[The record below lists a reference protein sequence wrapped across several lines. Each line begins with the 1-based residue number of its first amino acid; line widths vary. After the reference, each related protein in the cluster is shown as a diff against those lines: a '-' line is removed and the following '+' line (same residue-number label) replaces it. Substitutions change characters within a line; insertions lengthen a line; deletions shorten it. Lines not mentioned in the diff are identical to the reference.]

1 MLIDASELTS
11 IMPNAGR
18 RIPIFL
24 PHLSEAMYEFGITS
38 GERMAAFLAQI
49 AHESGELRYVRELA
63 SGEAYEGRADLGN
76 TEAGDGVKFRGRGL
90 IQLTGRRNV
99 QDISDF
105 FGIDFVSDPS
115 LLETPEWACRSAGW
129 FWASRKLNVLADFND
144 EENFKLITKRING
157 GLNGW
162 ADRLKY
168 WNRARRVLGVD
179 SSSSS

>member
-1 MLIDASELTS
+1 MLIESGELLAV
-11 IMPNAGR
+11 MPNAGK
-18 RIPIFL
+18 RIPAFL
-24 PHLSEAMYEFGITS
+24 LPLNDAMFEFGITS

-63 SGEAYEGRADLGN
+63 TGSAYEGRADLGN
-76 TEAGDGVKFRGRGL
+76 TEPGDGIKFRGRGL
-90 IQLTGRRNV
+90 IQLTGRFNV
-99 QDISDF
+99 QAISDF
-105 FGIDFVSDPS
+105 FGIDFVDDPS

-129 FWASRKLNVLADFND
+129 FWGMNKLNILADHND
-144 EENFKLITKRING
+144 EEHFKLITKRING

-179 SSSSS
+179 LSSSS